1 MSLDQAANTE
11 AHLEHP
17 AARLLSFY
25 WRRFHPIA
33 ASSRTRPYAT
43 PSVRGTGLE
52 HPHLAFAKRIS
63 QVWFFSRRS
72 RPWADNARIP
82 LAVDEKS
89 RKRGLVSCLTS
100 GLWCN
105 FVVALVIWLAL
116 SWANGNRPWKN
127 HDLVELSSRQEVT
140 YETWAT
146 RRRRHVAADKGN
158 ARSERHARQAG
169 KIAAC

>member
-43 PSVRGTGLE
+43 PSVRGKGLE

-63 QVWFFSRRS
+63 QVWFSVSAQDR
-72 RPWADNARIP
+72 WA
-82 LAVDEKS
+82 
-89 RKRGLVSCLTS
+89 
-100 GLWCN
+100 
-105 FVVALVIWLAL
+105 VAGQSMA
-116 SWANGNRPWKN
+116 
-127 HDLVELSSRQEVT
+127 
-140 YETWAT
+140 
-146 RRRRHVAADKGN
+146 
-158 ARSERHARQAG
+158 
-169 KIAAC
+169 